1 MEMHVRDLAACRTLY
16 GEQLSLTEVA
26 HGLGPNGD
34 AVSMFA
40 IGDSIL
46 ELHEDADA
54 VTEKLPSGEK
64 KDFLD
69 VPGSVGHF
77 AFYAEDNHDVYSV
90 LKKSLADFTTR
101 SGPEVQPLGHS
112 YIQRSLLQF
121 GDPDGYIIQIA
132 DLLDPRAE
140 VEARIAEKKAA
151 AARTTGL
158 FRGYDHIHIMCS
170 DVDAARSLL
179 SGTLGLEELS
189 YRTDTVPPVEGFE
202 ESIFAAGLTELEI
215 TRSEGMAGR
224 RLGPGAVTSLG
235 FWTED
240 VEAAHKILLEK
251 GLTPGEPLDLAPLP
265 GMHRRALEFEGI
277 DGLRMEVAQ
286 RI

>member
-1 MEMHVRDLAACRTLY
+1 MLTGIGHIEMHVRDLAACRTLY
-16 GEQLSLTEVA
+16 GEQLGLTEVA

-77 AFYAEDNHDVYSV
+77 AFYAEDNHGVYSV
-90 LKKSLADFTTR
+90 LKKSLADFTTQ

-140 VEARIAEKKAA
+140 VEARIAEKRRPPQ
-151 AARTTGL
+151 ARPACFGGMTTSTS
-158 FRGYDHIHIMCS
+158 CAPTS
-170 DVDAARSLL
+170 
-179 SGTLGLEELS
+179 TL
-189 YRTDTVPPVEGFE
+189 P
-202 ESIFAAGLTELEI
+202 
-215 TRSEGMAGR
+215 
-224 RLGPGAVTSLG
+224 
-235 FWTED
+235 
-240 VEAAHKILLEK
+240 EAC
-251 GLTPGEPLDLAPLP
+251 
-265 GMHRRALEFEGI
+265 
-277 DGLRMEVAQ
+277 
-286 RI
+286 